1 MNKIDNTKLV
11 RFTLTET
18 GTTTILKIYILKTST
33 PKHQNNY
40 YKLCFE
46 QPLIHKTA
54 GLLSVKI
61 EKKTFC
67 TFVSFF
73 TKLKTNKLLQ
83 NSKIRP
89 SKMKNNYSVRACSHA
104 CAKR

>member
-1 MNKIDNTKLV
+1 MNKMDNTKLV

-18 GTTTILKIYILKTST
+18 GTATILKIYILKTST

-46 QPLIHKTA
+46 QPINSCDHKTA

-67 TFVSFF
+67 TFVNYF

-83 NSKIRP
+83 NTKYVLP
-89 SKMKNNYSVRACSHA
+89 K
-104 CAKR
+104 